1 MTSTVPSVRACTYT
15 AAVEHESQCTQMV
28 AAGFDCETW
37 CATLLLT
44 KSSPESAESCRAC
57 CLPGSLAYNGP
68 SRSDGGGGVVMR
80 RMCQDE
86 ACPYTGFCDKTCG
99 YCGDGKSPPGCMRFC
114 SSAALRDGA
123 GADAARRVQ
132 VAAEQARRALG
143 KHWRIVQ

>member
-37 CATLLLT
+37 CATILLT
-44 KSSPESAESCRAC
+44 KKSCAGPCRTC
-57 CLPGSLAYNGP
+57 CLPRSLAYNGP
-68 SRSDGGGGVVMR
+68 SCSDGEGGVVMR

-99 YCGDGKSPPGCMRFC
+99 YCGDGKSPQCMPC
-114 SSAALRDGA
+114 CGTGWS
-123 GADAARRVQ
+123 
-132 VAAEQARRALG
+132 
-143 KHWRIVQ
+143 